1 MVTSCKLD
9 TLLNNHRYIKGNTEI
24 MTHQR
29 YANESIKLR
38 GGVFTQEKKKKKRKR
53 KSRASYW

>member
-38 GGVFTQEKKKKKRKR
+38 GVFSRYWVRKK
-53 KSRASYW
+53 